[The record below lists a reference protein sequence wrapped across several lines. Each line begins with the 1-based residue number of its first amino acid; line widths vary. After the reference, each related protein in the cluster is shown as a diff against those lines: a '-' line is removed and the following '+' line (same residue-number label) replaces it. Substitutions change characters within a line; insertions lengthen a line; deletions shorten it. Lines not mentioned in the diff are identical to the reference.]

1 MRPLSFIPFNMFIS
15 LIYLEGSTDTF
26 SISIVIDVASEDCLD
41 DMLYL
46 RLKKTNNVAGGSHK
60 EQLLRN
66 VAIPSY

>member
-1 MRPLSFIPFNMFIS
+1 MFIS
-15 LIYLEGSTDTF
+15 LTYLEGSTDTF
-26 SISIVIDVASEDCLD
+26 SIAIVIDVASEDCLD
-41 DMLYL
+41 DILYL